1 MVREYRI
8 AARSTYQ
15 ADIILYD
22 AIGRGAGGV
31 DAARVIQDLKA
42 RGSVKE
48 LTIRINSPG
57 GIAFDGVAI
66 YNNLVAHPARKIVY
80 VDGEASSAASI
91 IAMAGDEINMAR
103 GSLMLIH
110 RAYADA
116 IGDASLLR
124 SLADRLDVITDRMAE
139 IYALRTGREVSETL
153 RWMENDNGY
162 GTVFDDRAA
171 LAAGLATAIV
181 DAERIAALSAPWR
194 RAKPGHDD
202 ADASQFPLRNA
213 LLRDIERMSGR
224 IDMAT
229 MRRAVTK
236 PAS

>member
-1 MVREYRI
+1 MGREYSIR
-8 AARSTYQ
+8 ARSGYQ

-31 DAARVIQDLKA
+31 DAAQVIQDLKA
-42 RGSVKE
+42 RGSVRE

-66 YNNLVAHPARKIVY
+66 YNNLVAHPARKVVY

-116 IGDASLLR
+116 LGDASMLR
-124 SLADRLDVITDRMAE
+124 SLADRLDVITGRMAE
-139 IYALRTGREVSETL
+139 IYALRTGRSVSETTG
-153 RWMENDNGY
+153 WMEAGDGY
-162 GTVFDDRAA
+162 GTVFTDQTA
-171 LAAGLATAIV
+171 LAAGLATSIV
-181 DAERIAALSAPWR
+181 DVPRIAALSVPWR
-194 RAKPGHDD
+194 REKPEQSDT
-202 ADASQFPLRNA
+202 DASQFPLRNA

-224 IDMAT
+224 LDMAR
-229 MRRAVTK
+229 MKRSIVS
-236 PAS
+236 PPS